1 MTAAE
6 RQTLFLLYDAPDCTA
21 QVQVVVRD
29 ETIWMTQ
36 KAMATLFDVNV
47 PAISKHL
54 QNIYE
59 SGELSTEATV
69 SKMEIVQQEGIRD
82 IKRNVDFYNLDA
94 IISVGYRVKRVKHRV
109 SLGKK
114 TAKRWQRH
122 GIDG

>member
-94 IISVGYRVKRVKHRV
+94 IISVG
-109 SLGKK
+109 
-114 TAKRWQRH
+114 
-122 GIDG
+122 

>member
-36 KAMATLFDVNV
+36 KAMTSF
-47 PAISKHL
+47 
-54 QNIYE
+54 
-59 SGELSTEATV
+59 
-69 SKMEIVQQEGIRD
+69 
-82 IKRNVDFYNLDA
+82 
-94 IISVGYRVKRVKHRV
+94 GYRVRHRD

>member
-1 MTAAE
+1 MTPAD
-6 RQTLFLLYDAPDCTA
+6 RQALFLLYDAPDSTA

-36 KAMATLFDVNV
+36 KAM
-47 PAISKHL
+47 
-54 QNIYE
+54 
-59 SGELSTEATV
+59 
-69 SKMEIVQQEGIRD
+69 
-82 IKRNVDFYNLDA
+82 
-94 IISVGYRVKRVKHRV
+94 ISVGYHVNHRV